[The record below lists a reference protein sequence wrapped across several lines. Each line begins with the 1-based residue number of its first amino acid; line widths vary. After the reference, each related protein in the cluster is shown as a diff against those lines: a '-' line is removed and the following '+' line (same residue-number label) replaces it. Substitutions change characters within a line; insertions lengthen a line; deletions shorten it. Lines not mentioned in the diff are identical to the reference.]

1 MRERWSHLETSA
13 SRAETVPDDAVW
25 YAAYGSNLDPDR
37 FGRYLLGGSP
47 PGATRTY
54 PGTRAG
60 GPALDTRPFAMPGRL
75 VFAWHS
81 PTWDGSIAFHDPTG
95 EGEVLSTA
103 YLLPTGTFSD
113 VVEQEMWREPGA
125 DHDLAEVLATGR
137 QVLGPGRYETLHLTG
152 ELDGRPVV
160 TFSAD
165 DPALLE
171 PGRPAPAYLATMA
184 RGLRHAHRLEDDAI
198 ADYFLLAAGIAY
210 DRDAVLRA
218 IR

>member
-1 MRERWSHLETSA
+1 
-13 SRAETVPDDAVW
+13 
-25 YAAYGSNLDPDR
+25 
-37 FGRYLLGGSP
+37 
-47 PGATRTY
+47 
-54 PGTRAG
+54 
-60 GPALDTRPFAMPGRL
+60 MPGRL

-81 PTWDGSIAFHDPTG
+81 TTWHGAIAFHDPAG

-103 YLLPTGTFSD
+103 YLLPTATFSD

-125 DHDLAEVLATGR
+125 DHDLAEVLGTGR

-171 PGRPAPAYLATMA
+171 PGSAPAPAYLATMA
-184 RGLRHAHRLEDDAI
+184 RGLRRAHQLDDEAI
-198 ADYFLLAAGIAY
+198 ADYLLLAEGIAH
-210 DRDAVLRA
+210 DRDTVLHA
-218 IR
+218 IG